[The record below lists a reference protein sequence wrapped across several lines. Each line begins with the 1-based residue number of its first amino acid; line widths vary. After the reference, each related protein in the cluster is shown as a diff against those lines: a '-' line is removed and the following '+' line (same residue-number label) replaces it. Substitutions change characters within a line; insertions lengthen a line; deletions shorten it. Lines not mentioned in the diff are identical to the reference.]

1 MSFIQAQSKKHRW
14 ISLTPLIDVVF
25 ILLMF
30 FMLTTQFSR
39 IGVMNITV
47 ASPGNSSASAAE
59 SEPVRITV
67 FTNKEWRLN
76 DSSLSL
82 LDESDL
88 SRFVGVEPVVVVA
101 DDSAQLQDV
110 VSLLGALTKSGVT
123 NALWLS
129 NTNDNGR

>member
-1 MSFIQAQSKKHRW
+1 MSFIQTQPKKHRW

-30 FMLTTQFSR
+30 FMLTTQFSS
-39 IGVMNITV
+39 IGVMNISV
-47 ASPGNSSASAAE
+47 ASPGNSSASIAT

-67 FTNKEWRLN
+67 FANKEWRLN
-76 DSSLSL
+76 DSSRTL
-82 LDESDL
+82 LEKSKL
-88 SRFVGVEPVVVVA
+88 ARFVGVESLVVMA

-110 VSLLGALTKSGVT
+110 VSLLDALTKSGVT